1 MKIKKKFK
9 QTDFFKH
16 MNKYKSL
23 WANCSHFYSRKRKSI
38 FSLIRVAGKGNSFV
52 LWKLIYIHLMNYF
65 LNALILF
72 CLETHFT
79 FGWYSILYQ
88 SEPPQETDGAIKQ
101 GNWGEVN
108 EGTVYKD
115 VAKAQEKADQG

>member
-1 MKIKKKFK
+1 
-9 QTDFFKH
+9 
-16 MNKYKSL
+16 
-23 WANCSHFYSRKRKSI
+23 
-38 FSLIRVAGKGNSFV
+38 
-52 LWKLIYIHLMNYF
+52 MNYF

-72 CLETHFT
+72 CLETPFT

-88 SEPPQETDGAIKQ
+88 SEPPQETDGTIKQ

-108 EGTVYKD
+108 EGTLYKD